1 MILTNRSKTRFARDI
16 RPKAAPLRP
25 RHENGVMN
33 KTEAAYALVLNNKL
47 LAGEIAG
54 WWFELMTIKLADRC
68 SLQPD
73 FLVMLND
80 GSLEFHE
87 VKGGKNG
94 TGNQWIYWA
103 EEDAKV
109 KLKVAATIQPL
120 PLFVVYPQRG
130 GVKNGWCVER
140 VGRE

>member
-1 MILTNRSKTRFARDI
+1 
-16 RPKAAPLRP
+16 
-25 RHENGVMN
+25 
-33 KTEAAYALVLNNKL
+33 
-47 LAGEIAG
+47 
-54 WWFELMTIKLADRC
+54 
-68 SLQPD
+68 
-73 FLVMLND
+73 MLND

-120 PLFVVYPQRG
+120 PLFVVYPARG
-130 GVKNGWCVER
+130 GVKNGWITER
-140 VGRE
+140 VGQ